1 MSYPVL
7 FNHHS
12 LICEPMQ
19 HNQHLTT
26 SVQRRLSAT
35 LLRLLTLVLL
45 GSLALGAG
53 GCKAKKEARAAAAAK
68 AETIAK
74 ARADLLSVI
83 NDQGSMTLEEKEEVV
98 ARIKDMNLQ
107 DAEIQNL
114 IDRAEASI
122 AEERSAGRG
131 NPTTTGPSTGSG
143 SVDAASI
150 NNTLRDIARASGS
163 EASSKIQEAM
173 SMFASPDTPVLIV
186 ISQSGDQMDYDEP
199 TTIKKY
205 LEYLKDTRNEP
216 ATVKNLE
223 FDANGK
229 IKEVELTKNYN
240 R

>member
-1 MSYPVL
+1 VEPTQ
-7 FNHHS
+7 HHQITTTLAPRRFGAVYQL
-12 LICEPMQ
+12 LI
-19 HNQHLTT
+19 
-26 SVQRRLSAT
+26 
-35 LLRLLTLVLL
+35 LVLL
-45 GSLALGAG
+45 AALALGAG

-114 IDRAEASI
+114 IDRAEAAI
-122 AEERSAGRG
+122 AEERSATRN
-131 NPTTTGPSTGSG
+131 NPVTTAPSAGSG
-143 SVDAASI
+143 AVNASSV
-150 NNTLRDIARASGS
+150 NNTMRDIARASGS
-163 EASSKIQEAM
+163 EVNFKIQEAM

-186 ISQSGDQMDYDEP
+186 ISQSGDRTDYDEP

-216 ATVKNLE
+216 AAVKNLE

-229 IKEVELTKNYN
+229 IKEVELSKNYN

>member
-1 MSYPVL
+1 
-7 FNHHS
+7 
-12 LICEPMQ
+12 MQ
-19 HNQHLTT
+19 HDQKSFTLAH
-26 SVQRRLSAT
+26 RRLST
-35 LLRLLTLVLL
+35 VLCQLLTIILL
-45 GSLALGAG
+45 GSMALGTG

-114 IDRAEASI
+114 IDRAEAAI
-122 AEERSAGRG
+122 AEERSASRS
-131 NPTTTGPSTGSG
+131 NPVASDASAGSG
-143 SVDAASI
+143 AVNVASM
-150 NNTLRDIARASGS
+150 NNTLRDIARSSGS
-163 EASSKIQEAM
+163 DANFKIQEAM
-173 SMFASPDTPVLIV
+173 GMFASPDTPVLII
-186 ISQSGDQMDYDEP
+186 ISQDGGQVDYDEP

-229 IKEVELTKNYN
+229 IKEVELSKNYN

>member
-1 MSYPVL
+1 
-7 FNHHS
+7 
-12 LICEPMQ
+12 MQ
-19 HNQHLTT
+19 HNHHATMP
-26 SVQRRLSAT
+26 VQRRFTAT
-35 LLRLLTLVLL
+35 LGRLLMLVLL

-83 NDQGSMTLEEKEEVV
+83 NDQGSMTIEEKEEVV

-122 AEERSAGRG
+122 AEERSAARS
-131 NPTTTGPSTGSG
+131 NSVTTSPPSSG
-143 SVDAASI
+143 GAVNAASM

-163 EASSKIQEAM
+163 EANFKIREAM
-173 SMFASPDTPVLIV
+173 SMFASPDTPVLII
-186 ISQSGDQMDYDEP
+186 ISQSGDQVDYDEP

-205 LEYLKDTRNEP
+205 LEYLKDTSNEP
-216 ATVKNLE
+216 AAVKNLE

-229 IKEVELTKNYN
+229 IKEVELTKNYT

>member
-1 MSYPVL
+1 
-7 FNHHS
+7 
-12 LICEPMQ
+12 MQ
-19 HNQHLTT
+19 HNHHATA
-26 SVQRRLSAT
+26 SAQRRFTAALGQ
-35 LLRLLTLVLL
+35 LLMLVLL
-45 GSLALGAG
+45 GSLAFGAG

-122 AEERSAGRG
+122 AEERAAGQA
-131 NPTTTGPSTGSG
+131 NTATTDSSSGSG
-143 SVDAASI
+143 EVNASSM

-163 EASSKIQEAM
+163 DANFKIREAM
-173 SMFASPDTPVLIV
+173 GMFASPDTPVLII
-186 ISQSGDQMDYDEP
+186 ISQDGDQVDYDEP

-205 LEYLKDTRNEP
+205 LDYLKDTRNEP

>member
-1 MSYPVL
+1 MQQ
-7 FNHHS
+7 NHHT
-12 LICEPMQ
+12 IP
-19 HNQHLTT
+19 
-26 SVQRRLSAT
+26 RRFTAALCQ
-35 LLRLLTLVLL
+35 LLTLILL

-122 AEERSAGRG
+122 AEERSAGRA
-131 NPTTTGPSTGSG
+131 NTATTDSSSGSG
-143 SVDAASI
+143 EVNASSI

-163 EASSKIQEAM
+163 DANFKIQEAM

-186 ISQSGDQMDYDEP
+186 ISQDGDQVDYDEP

-216 ATVKNLE
+216 AAVKNLE

-229 IKEVELTKNYN
+229 IKEVELSKNYN

>member
-1 MSYPVL
+1 METT
-7 FNHHS
+7 HHHQ
-12 LICEPMQ
+12 I
-19 HNQHLTT
+19 TT
-26 SVQRRLSAT
+26 TRAPRRLSAVYQ
-35 LLRLLTLVLL
+35 LLILVLL
-45 GSLALGAG
+45 AALALGAG

-114 IDRAEASI
+114 IDRAEAAI
-122 AEERSAGRG
+122 AEERSATRN
-131 NPTTTGPSTGSG
+131 NPTTTAPSAGSG
-143 SVDAASI
+143 EVNASSV

-163 EASSKIQEAM
+163 EANFKIQEAM

-186 ISQSGDQMDYDEP
+186 ISQSGDRVDYDEP

-216 ATVKNLE
+216 AAVKNLE
-223 FDANGK
+223 FNANGK
-229 IKEVELTKNYN
+229 IKEVELSKNYN

>member
-1 MSYPVL
+1 
-7 FNHHS
+7 
-12 LICEPMQ
+12 MQ
-19 HNQHLTT
+19 HNHRSTT
-26 SVQRRLSAT
+26 PVHRRFTVT
-35 LLRLLTLVLL
+35 LCQLLTLILL
-45 GSLALGAG
+45 GSMALGTG

-114 IDRAEASI
+114 IDRAEAAI
-122 AEERSAGRG
+122 AEERSATR
-131 NPTTTGPSTGSG
+131 NSPETTMPSSGSG
-143 SVDAASI
+143 TVNAASM
-150 NNTLRDIARASGS
+150 NNTLRDVAQASGS
-163 EASSKIQEAM
+163 DANFKIREAM
-173 SMFASPDTPVLIV
+173 SMFASPDTPVLII
-186 ISQSGDQMDYDEP
+186 ISQSGDQVDYDEP

-216 ATVKNLE
+216 AAVKNLE

-229 IKEVELTKNYN
+229 IKEVELTKNYT

>member
-1 MSYPVL
+1 
-7 FNHHS
+7 
-12 LICEPMQ
+12 MQ
-19 HNQHLTT
+19 HNHHATA
-26 SVQRRLSAT
+26 SAQRRFTAT
-35 LLRLLTLVLL
+35 LGQLLMLVLL

-122 AEERSAGRG
+122 AEERAAASSNAV
-131 NPTTTGPSTGSG
+131 NESPSTGSG
-143 SVDAASI
+143 EVNASSM

-163 EASSKIQEAM
+163 EANFKIREAM
-173 SMFASPDTPVLIV
+173 SMFASPDTPVLII
-186 ISQSGDQMDYDEP
+186 ISQSGDQVDYDEP

-216 ATVKNLE
+216 AAVKNLE

-229 IKEVELTKNYN
+229 IKEVELTKNYT

>member
-1 MSYPVL
+1 MQPNYHATPPV
-7 FNHHS
+7 H
-12 LICEPMQ
+12 
-19 HNQHLTT
+19 
-26 SVQRRLSAT
+26 RRFTAT
-35 LLRLLTLVLL
+35 LSQLLILVLL

-114 IDRAEASI
+114 IDRAEAAI
-122 AEERSAGRG
+122 AEERSATRS
-131 NPTTTGPSTGSG
+131 NPVTTGPSTGSG
-143 SVDAASI
+143 EVNAASM

-163 EASSKIQEAM
+163 EANFKIREAM
-173 SMFASPDTPVLIV
+173 GMFASPDTPVLII
-186 ISQSGDQMDYDEP
+186 ISQSGDQVDYDEP

-229 IKEVELTKNYN
+229 IKEVELTKNYT

>member
-1 MSYPVL
+1 
-7 FNHHS
+7 
-12 LICEPMQ
+12 MQ
-19 HNQHLTT
+19 HNHHATLP
-26 SVQRRLSAT
+26 VQRRFTAT
-35 LLRLLTLVLL
+35 LGQLLMLVLL

-122 AEERSAGRG
+122 AEERAAASSNAV
-131 NPTTTGPSTGSG
+131 NESPSTSSG
-143 SVDAASI
+143 EVNASSM
-150 NNTLRDIARASGS
+150 NNTLRDIARASSS
-163 EASSKIQEAM
+163 EANFKIREAM
-173 SMFASPDTPVLIV
+173 SMFASPDTPVLII
-186 ISQSGDQMDYDEP
+186 ISQSGDQVDYDEP

-216 ATVKNLE
+216 AAVKNLE

-229 IKEVELTKNYN
+229 IKEVELTKNYT

>member
-1 MSYPVL
+1 MSTSVL
-7 FNHHS
+7 FN
-12 LICEPMQ
+12 LIRLFVNTMQ
-19 HNQHLTT
+19 HNHHSTT
-26 SVQRRLSAT
+26 PVQRRFAVT
-35 LLRLLTLVLL
+35 LYPLLMLFLL
-45 GSLALGAG
+45 GSLALGTG

-98 ARIKDMNLQ
+98 ARVKDMNLQ

-114 IDRAEASI
+114 IDRAEAAI

-131 NPTTTGPSTGSG
+131 SPATGPSTGSG
-143 SVDAASI
+143 TVNAASM

-163 EASSKIQEAM
+163 EANFKIQEAM

-186 ISQSGDQMDYDEP
+186 ISQSGDQVDYDEP

-205 LEYLKDTRNEP
+205 LDYLKDTRNEP